1 MTLEIGGTLQHHK
14 DYKKNIDNWDRVD
27 NVIAGEVE
35 QYLRNV
41 GKNEP
46 DSNYAAIRQAEYA
59 DGAVLHNFTLK
70 TRDGM
75 QGAIFLRAPTVELPS
90 QLEYLL
96 NDCDGNGLDLIQQ
109 AQSAVDQDLRKGRLG
124 LLVDMPNTEEVPT
137 IAQIESGEIVPRI
150 QLYTAQDIIDWKVV
164 RYGSIQKLQSITLRE
179 EYDTTNGG
187 IGDYTPQYQ
196 YRVLGLD
203 EDGNYYQEIWYQ
215 NDDDKNSL
223 GIVAKGGSTTVY
235 PKINGAISKEIPFYF
250 IGADNNSYKISTQ
263 PLLPIANLNI
273 GHFRNSADTEENS
286 FVCSQ
291 AMLTISPGENVSPE
305 QWGELNPN
313 GVVIGS
319 RRGLYLGTG
328 GSAAFIQA
336 AESDK
341 AMRLMEIKE
350 GQAVQ
355 LGAQLI
361 TPTQQVTAEAARIQ
375 QGANGSILSNVSQN
389 VTAAYRKAIAKCG
402 EFLGVTQEATF
413 ALSNDFFYQSLTA
426 QERAQWVSEI
436 MTGITPV
443 DLFYARL
450 RQTGE
455 IPDDL
460 KDEKIAA
467 MIKEQGPMGMT
478 VEPPADDIED
488 EELDGDA

>member
-1 MTLEIGGTLQHHK
+1 MTLEIGGALQTHR
-14 DYKKNIDNWDRVD
+14 DYDANINDWDKVD
-27 NVIAGEVE
+27 NVIAGKVT

-41 GKNEP
+41 GRNEP
-46 DSNYAAIRQAEYA
+46 DANYAATRQAEYA

-75 QGAIFLRAPTVELPS
+75 QGAIFLRAPTIELPN

-96 NDCDGNGLDLIQQ
+96 DDCDGNGLGLIQQ
-109 AQSAVDQDLRKGRLG
+109 AQESVDQDLRKGRLG
-124 LLVDMPNTEEVPT
+124 LLVDMPSTEEVPT
-137 IAQIESGEIVPRI
+137 LAQIESGEIVPRI
-150 QLYTAQDIIDWKVV
+150 QLYRAQDILDWKTI
-164 RYGSIQKLQSITLRE
+164 RYGSMQKLVSITLRE
-179 EYDTTNGG
+179 EYDTANGG
-187 IGDYTPQYQ
+187 LGEYTPQYQ

-203 EDGNYYQEIWYQ
+203 GDGYYYQQIWYQ
-215 NDDDKNSL
+215 QENKEMQVMS
-223 GIVAKGGSTTVY
+223 AGGSADVY
-235 PKINGAISKEIPFYF
+235 PRINGQLSREIPFYF
-250 IGADNNSYKISTQ
+250 IGADNNSYKVGTQ

-286 FVCSQ
+286 FIASQ
-291 AMLTISPGENVSPE
+291 AMLTISPGENIDPD
-305 QWGELNPN
+305 QWEAMNPN

-319 RRGLYLGTG
+319 RRGLNLGFSG
-328 GSAAFIQA
+328 RAAFIQA
-336 AESDK
+336 EESDK
-341 AMRLMEIKE
+341 AMKLMEIKE

-375 QGANGSILSNVSQN
+375 QGANSSILSSVAQN
-389 VTAAYRKAIAKCG
+389 VTAAYRKAIEKSG
-402 EFLGVTQEATF
+402 EFLGVTQEVKF

-436 MTGITPV
+436 MMGITPV
-443 DLFYARL
+443 DLFYDRL

-460 KDEKIAA
+460 VNEKVAA

-478 VEPPADDIED
+478 TEPTNDDIE
-488 EELDGDA
+488 EEDADTDGDA